1 MHFDQF
7 HMYIYLGVEQCKE
20 KFLINLKSHM
30 EISLCSSLA
39 GDDVIH
45 FCNFNLRKST
55 EAR

>member
-7 HMYIYLGVEQCKE
+7 HMYIYLGVQLCKE
-20 KFLINLKSHM
+20 RFLINLKSRM
-30 EISLCSSLA
+30 EIRLCSSLA

-45 FCNFNLRKST
+45 FCNFNLRRST